1 MTETFTDGTTAGV
14 VTTEIAPNAGIKILS
29 VRVPATFV
37 WGTDL
42 LVVDLGDYG
51 AQYCAGV
58 LGFVE
63 TTAGSIT
70 VPCGAAG
77 TQLGTTAVAS
87 GVLTFTSVGAAA
99 NTKGGTL
106 VIFAY

>member
-1 MTETFTDGTTAGV
+1 MATFTDGTTSGV
-14 VTTEIAPNAGIKILS
+14 ETREIVPNSGVKIIQ
-29 VRVPATFV
+29 VRVPATFI

-42 LVVDLGDYG
+42 LVVDLTRYG
-51 AQYCAGV
+51 ARYCAGV

-63 TTAGSIT
+63 TTEGSIT

-77 TQLGTTAVAS
+77 TQLGTTAVSA
-87 GVLTFTSVGAAA
+87 GTLTFTSTGCAA

>member
-1 MTETFTDGTTAGV
+1 MTETFTDGTTTGV
-14 VTTEIAPNAGIKILS
+14 VVKDIVPAQGVKMLQ

-37 WGTDL
+37 WGTDN
-42 LVVDLGDYG
+42 LVVDLKDYG
-51 AQYCAGV
+51 ANYCAGV

-63 TTAGSIT
+63 TTEGSVT
-70 VPCGAAG
+70 VPCGAGG

-106 VIFAY
+106 VIFAF

>member
-1 MTETFTDGTTAGV
+1 MTETFTDGTTSGV
-14 VTTEIAPNAGIKILS
+14 VVKDIVPAMGVKMLQ

-37 WGTDL
+37 WGTDE

-51 AQYCAGV
+51 ATKCAGV

-63 TTAGSIT
+63 TTAGSVT

-77 TQLGTTAVAS
+77 TQLGTTSVAS
-87 GVLTFTSVGAAA
+87 GVLTFASSGAAA

>member
-1 MTETFTDGTTAGV
+1 MVDFTDGTTSGV
-14 VTTEIAPNAGIKILS
+14 VTKDVTPQLGVKIIQ

-37 WGTDL
+37 WGTDQL
-42 LVVDLGDYG
+42 IVDLTKYG
-51 AQYCAGV
+51 ARSCAGV

-63 TTAGSIT
+63 TTAGSVT

-77 TQLGTTAVAS
+77 TQLGTTAVSS
-87 GVLTFTSVGAAA
+87 GTLTFTSTGCAA

-106 VIFAY
+106 VIFAF

>member
-1 MTETFTDGTTAGV
+1 MVAFTDTTSGV
-14 VTTEIAPNAGIKILS
+14 VTKEIVPNSGVKIIQ

-37 WGTDL
+37 WGTDTL
-42 LVVDLGDYG
+42 AVDLTKFG
-51 AQYCAGV
+51 AYYCAGV

-63 TTAGSIT
+63 TTVGSVT

-77 TQLGTTAVAS
+77 TQLGTTAVSS
-87 GVLTFTSVGAAA
+87 GTLTYTSTGAAA
-99 NTKGGTL
+99 NTAAGTL

>member
-1 MTETFTDGTTAGV
+1 MADFTDGTTSGV
-14 VTTEIAPNAGIKILS
+14 VGKDVTPQLGVKIIQ

-37 WGTDL
+37 WGTDNL
-42 LVVDLGDYG
+42 IVDLTKYG
-51 AQYCAGV
+51 ARYCAGV
-58 LGFVE
+58 LGFIE

-77 TQLGTTAVAS
+77 TQLGTTSVTT
-87 GVLTFTSVGAAA
+87 GTLTFASAGCAV
-99 NTKGGTL
+99 NTCGGTL

>member
-1 MTETFTDGTTAGV
+1 MADFTDGTTSGV
-14 VTTEIAPNAGIKILS
+14 VTKDVTPQLGVKIIQ

-37 WGTDL
+37 WGTDSL
-42 LVVDLGDYG
+42 IVDLAKYG
-51 AQYCAGV
+51 AKYCAGV
-58 LGFVE
+58 LGFIE

-77 TQLGTTAVAS
+77 TQLGTTAVS
-87 GVLTFTSVGAAA
+87 TTTLTFTSTGCAT

-106 VIFAY
+106 IIFAY

>member
-1 MTETFTDGTTAGV
+1 MADFTDGTTSGV
-14 VTTEIAPNAGIKILS
+14 VTKDITPALGVKVIQ

-37 WGTDL
+37 WGTDSII
-42 LVVDLGDYG
+42 VDLAKYG
-51 AQYCAGV
+51 ATKVAGV
-58 LGFVE
+58 LGFIE

-77 TQLGTTAVAS
+77 TQLGTTSVS
-87 GVLTFTSVGAAA
+87 TTTLTFNSTGCAA
-99 NTKGGTL
+99 NTRGGTL

>member
-1 MTETFTDGTTAGV
+1 MTDFTDGTTDGV
-14 VTTEIAPNAGIKILS
+14 VTRDVTPGLGVKIIQ

-37 WGTDL
+37 WGTDNL
-42 LVVDLGDYG
+42 IVDLKDYG
-51 AQYCAGV
+51 AGYCSGV

-63 TTAGSIT
+63 TTEGSVT

-87 GVLTFTSVGAAA
+87 GVLTFTSSGCAA
-99 NTKGGTL
+99 NTAGGTL

>member
-1 MTETFTDGTTAGV
+1 MVDFTDGTTAGV
-14 VTTEIAPNAGIKILS
+14 VTRDIVPAMGVKILQ

-42 LVVDLGDYG
+42 LVVDLADYG
-51 AQYCAGV
+51 ATYCAGV

-87 GVLTFTSVGAAA
+87 GILTFTSVGAAA
-99 NTKGGTL
+99 NTAGGTL

>member
-1 MTETFTDGTTAGV
+1 MVDFTDGTTSGV
-14 VTTEIAPNAGIKILS
+14 VTKDVTPQLGVKIIQ

-37 WGTDL
+37 WGTDSL
-42 LVVDLGDYG
+42 IVDLAKYG
-51 AQYCAGV
+51 AKYCAGV

-63 TTAGSIT
+63 TTAGSVT

-77 TQLGTTAVAS
+77 TQLGTTSVATTT
-87 GVLTFTSVGAAA
+87 LTFNSTGCAA
-99 NTKGGTL
+99 NTAGGTL

>member
-1 MTETFTDGTTAGV
+1 MTVTFTDGTTTGV
-14 VTTEIAPNAGIKILS
+14 VTRDLTNLNFKVLQ
-29 VRVPATFV
+29 VRVPITFV
-37 WGTDL
+37 WGTDV
-42 LVVDLGDYG
+42 LVVDLKKYG
-51 AQYCAGV
+51 ANYCAGV

-77 TQLGTTAVAS
+77 TQLGTTAVSS
-87 GVLTFTSVGAAA
+87 GTLTYTSVGAAA
-99 NTKGGTL
+99 NTAGGTL

>member
-14 VTTEIAPNAGIKILS
+14 KTTEIAPYAGIKILS
-29 VRVPATFV
+29 VRVPDTFV

-51 AQYCAGV
+51 ASRCAGV

-63 TTAGSIT
+63 TTEGSIT
-70 VPCGAAG
+70 VPCGASG

-87 GVLTFTSVGAAA
+87 GVLTFTSVGAEA
-99 NTKGGTL
+99 NTAGGTL

>member
-1 MTETFTDGTTAGV
+1 MTAFTDGTTSGV
-14 VTTEIAPNAGIKILS
+14 VTKGVTPSLGIKILQ

-37 WGTDL
+37 WGTDTL
-42 LVVDLGDYG
+42 AVDLTKYG
-51 AQYCAGV
+51 CYYVAGV

-77 TQLGTTAVAS
+77 TQLGTTAVSS
-87 GVLTFTSVGAAA
+87 GTLTFTSTGCAA
-99 NTKGGTL
+99 NTAGGTL

>member
-1 MTETFTDGTTAGV
+1 MTETFTDGTTSGV
-14 VTTEIAPNAGIKILS
+14 VTTEVAPNSGIKILS

-37 WGTDL
+37 WGTDN
-42 LVVDLGDYG
+42 LVVDLADYG
-51 AQYCAGV
+51 ATYCAGV

-70 VPCGAAG
+70 VPCGASGA
-77 TQLGTTAVAS
+77 QLGTTAVAS
-87 GVLTFTSVGAAA
+87 GVLTFTSSGAAS
-99 NTKGGTL
+99 NTAGGTL